1 MGPYLRPVAEYEF
14 DVAPSFAEQ
23 DRAQVE
29 PIVRR
34 LEELGVKVYY
44 DEDQLIA
51 RWGRNLIE
59 HIAETLTDKVRYV
72 LMFTSRHYVEHSLAR
87 HERQTAQTRALEQ
100 QNECLLPIK
109 LDDTKVP
116 GLLSSIGFLDS
127 RVHSTEVIA
136 QSVVQKLAQHRAEF
150 TSTTPITAKSVDALV
165 REKPRGW
172 EYLLYAT
179 VVAQGLAELQQKYRE
194 HFLRYSPRNGTVEHG
209 NGIDLIRDR
218 NVLLSEIIKVA
229 VESVFTAGTQEA
241 AFGRSGEAGDAEQIV
256 HLGEL
261 FVRTFDEIL
270 DWARGIHGTSY
281 ANEQAR
287 AAARV
292 QARFADRQLEAMH
305 GVARDL
311 REVADT
317 LVERLTAGERIDM
330 TVPLVFEVEPAL
342 ELEFKAALDRLS
354 R

>member
-1 MGPYLRPVAEYEF
+1 MAEYEF

-23 DRAQVE
+23 DRDRVL

-34 LEELGVKVYY
+34 LEELGVAVYY
-44 DEDQLIA
+44 DDDQVVA
-51 RWGRNLIE
+51 RWGTDLVE
-59 HIAETLTDKVRYV
+59 HIAETLTHKVRYV
-72 LMFTSRHYVEHSLAR
+72 LMFASRNYVDRGLVR
-87 HERQTAQTRALEQ
+87 HQRRTAQARALVQ
-100 QNECLLPIK
+100 QNEFLLPIRI
-109 LDDTKVP
+109 DDTEVP
-116 GLLSSIGFLDS
+116 GLLPSIGYLDL
-127 RVHSTEVIA
+127 RKHDNEVIA

-150 TSTTPITAKSVDALV
+150 TPTTPITAKSVAALA
-165 REKPRGW
+165 REKPKGW

-179 VVAQGLAELQQKYRE
+179 VVAQGLAELQPKYRE

-209 NGIDLIRDR
+209 NGIGLIRDR

-229 VESVFTAGTQEA
+229 VESVFTPETQEA
-241 AFGRSGEAGDAEQIV
+241 AFGRVGEAGDADRIV

-270 DWARGIHGTSY
+270 EWARGIHGTSY
-281 ANEQAR
+281 ADDHAR

-292 QARFADRQLEAMH
+292 QARFADRQLQAMH
-305 GVARDL
+305 VVAQDL
-311 REVADT
+311 RAVADT
-317 LVERLTAGERIDM
+317 LVERLTAGEQISM

-342 ELEFKAALDRLS
+342 ELEFKAALDKLS

>member
-1 MGPYLRPVAEYEF
+1 MAEYEF

-29 PIVRR
+29 PVVRR
-34 LEELGVKVYY
+34 LEELGVRVYY
-44 DEDQLIA
+44 DEDQVVA
-51 RWGRNLIE
+51 RWGLDLVE
-59 HIAETLTDKVRYV
+59 HIAETLTHKVRYV
-72 LMFTSRHYVEHSLAR
+72 LMFASQHYVSHKWAR
-87 HERQTAQTRALEQ
+87 LERKTAQARALEQ
-100 QNECLLPIK
+100 QNDYVLPIK
-109 LDDTKVP
+109 LDDTEVP
-116 GLLSSIGFLDS
+116 GLLSSTGFLDM
-127 RVHSTEVIA
+127 RRHSPNVIA
-136 QSVVQKLAQHRAEF
+136 DAVAQKLAQHRASF
-150 TSTTPITAKSVDALV
+150 TASTPITPKSVAALV

-179 VVAQGLAELQQKYRE
+179 VVAQGLADLQQKYRE
-194 HFLRYSPRNGTVEHG
+194 HFLRYSPRNGIVEHG

-218 NVLLSEIIKVA
+218 NVLLGEIIKVA

-241 AFGRSGEAGDAEQIV
+241 AFGRSGEAGDADRIV

-281 ANEQAR
+281 AHEPAR

-305 GVARDL
+305 AVARDL

-330 TVPLVFEVEPAL
+330 TVPLVFEVEPSL
-342 ELEFKAALDRLS
+342 EREFKAALDKLS